1 MGLNMD
7 VKCFFGTI
15 VNVLKRSG
23 LLKAGLEEL
32 VIKEIKKNQ
41 CRQISLKN
49 NAKVRILLR
58 KKCTKGFT
66 LIELIIIISIIGILF
81 AIATL
86 AYSRYVKKAKEEV
99 CKVNCEQVE
108 RAYEAYLVLE
118 NIENSGVVFEEFMKE
133 YGINL
138 CPEHGIVTYV
148 DGSVKCSVHT
158 KDESEDDEV
167 PFL

>member
-1 MGLNMD
+1 MILWYF
-7 VKCFFGTI
+7 KHI
-15 VNVLKRSG
+15 LYIY
-23 LLKAGLEEL
+23 L
-32 VIKEIKKNQ
+32 
-41 CRQISLKN
+41 SL
-49 NAKVRILLR
+49 ILYL
-58 KKCTKGFT
+58 CD
-66 LIELIIIISIIGILF
+66 LIELSIIISIIGILF
-81 AIATL
+81 AIATP
-86 AYSRYVKKAKEEV
+86 AYSRYVKKVKEEV

-167 PFL
+167 PFLWLYDDSDVSIG